1 MRPLVAYLVDS
12 NVVRC
17 VRRRGSLNN
26 GSPDGLCYFHAH
38 YAPSNAEWH
47 YGGELYPCPAP
58 A

>member
-1 MRPLVAYLVDS
+1 MRPLAAYLVNS

-17 VRRRGSLNN
+17 VRRRGYPYN
-26 GSPDGLCYFHAH
+26 GANVGLCYFNAN
-38 YAPSNAEWH
+38 YAPSNAEWN